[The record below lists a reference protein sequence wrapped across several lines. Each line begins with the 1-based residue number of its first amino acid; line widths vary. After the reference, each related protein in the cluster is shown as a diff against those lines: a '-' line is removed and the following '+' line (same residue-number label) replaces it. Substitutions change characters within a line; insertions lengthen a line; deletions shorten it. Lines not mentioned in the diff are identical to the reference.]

1 MSEKLIGML
10 AAASGVAET
19 EVAELIKTDE
29 GIDSL
34 SQTLDTKFTKVRDD
48 ADKRA
53 TKKTR
58 TDVEKVLKDAGVED
72 ARFDNLPAAIET
84 LTTKAAES
92 ATGGK
97 LDEATVLKHPAV
109 VALKNKLTL
118 ETEQKVNEARQQEQ
132 QKLQQERESFARE
145 QVAAQVREKAG
156 ALIDQ
161 LQPVFSQN
169 PTVAA
174 NQRQRLLADLTS
186 GRYLVENGELVPVD
200 ADGEVVKDAQLNP
213 LKFEALVRKT
223 VTDNF
228 DLPVSTDRSAPT
240 LTAEQI
246 AAGARAKQEYTGP
259 KTDDEYANALNA
271 TNTAAERE
279 ALKTAYDGFK
289 QDSQPA
295 A

>member
-10 AAASGVAET
+10 AAASGVAEA
-19 EVAELIKTDE
+19 EVADLIKTDE

-58 TDVEKVLKDAGVED
+58 TEVEKALKEAGVED

-92 ATGGK
+92 ATGGR

-118 ETEQKVNEARQQEQ
+118 ETEQKVNEAVQQEQ
-132 QKLQQERESFARE
+132 QKLQQEREHFTRE

-161 LQPVFSQN
+161 FQPVFSQN
-169 PTVAA
+169 PAVAA

-246 AAGARAKQEYTGP
+246 AAGARAKQDYTGP
-259 KTDDEYANALNA
+259 KTRAEYDAKVLTLNDREQRQAL
-271 TNTAAERE
+271 RE
-279 ALKTAYDGFK
+279 SFEAYEK
-289 QDSQPA
+289 DSQPA